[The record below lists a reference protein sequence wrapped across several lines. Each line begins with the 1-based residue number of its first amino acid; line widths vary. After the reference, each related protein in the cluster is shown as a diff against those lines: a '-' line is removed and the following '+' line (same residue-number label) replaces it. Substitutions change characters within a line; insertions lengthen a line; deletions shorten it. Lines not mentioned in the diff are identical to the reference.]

1 MQSLFDKLGS
11 TATYVLGAIFFIVLL
26 LVLLLVVRALLAG
39 RVRAAGGR
47 SRQPRLGVV
56 DAFDLDRQRQL
67 VLVRRDNVEHLIM
80 IGGPN
85 DVVVETAIVRAGE
98 MRTDA
103 RPRVGEEVPAAVA
116 PMAPAGAPAAQIA
129 AAPVPPSVPP
139 AMPPLAAPP
148 AAAPSIPP
156 LRSPS
161 AAAAPVTP
169 PPPPPLGTPAGP
181 RIAPP
186 GGPSRLATAP
196 PRPPGSPLPPPV
208 RPLGTPMGPGVRSGM
223 SSPSPVAPGSEG
235 EAPAPRRFEFGRT
248 MPRAN
253 LEPAKPA
260 SEAPA
265 PEVKTPEATSDIDKI
280 ETKLESSDAPQ
291 VTPATPA
298 PAAPAEQR
306 PADEH
311 PKQGDPLDALEEE
324 MAKLLG
330 RPPEKQ

>member
-11 TATYVLGAIFFIVLL
+11 TATYVLGAIFFVVLL
-26 LVLLLVVRALLAG
+26 LVLLMVVRALLAG

-103 RPRVGEEVPAAVA
+103 RPRVGDDVPATAA
-116 PMAPAGAPAAQIA
+116 PPPVGAPAAPVA
-129 AAPVPPSVPP
+129 PPMAPPAAPVPPAIPQSV
-139 AMPPLAAPP
+139 
-148 AAAPSIPP
+148 PP
-156 LRSPS
+156 LRSPV

-169 PPPPPLGTPAGP
+169 PPPPPVGAPPSP

-208 RPLGTPMGPGVRSGM
+208 RPVGTPMGPGVRSGM
-223 SSPSPVAPGSEG
+223 SPPSPVAPGSEG
-235 EAPAPRRFEFGRT
+235 EGGTPRRFEFGRT
-248 MPRAN
+248 LSRAN
-253 LEPAKPA
+253 LEVPKPVTPPA
-260 SEAPA
+260 SDA
-265 PEVKTPEATSDIDKI
+265 PEVKPVESELDKI

-291 VTPATPA
+291 VTPPTASPDQKPTGD
-298 PAAPAEQR
+298 Q
-306 PADEH
+306 

>member
-26 LVLLLVVRALLAG
+26 LVLLMMVRALLAG
-39 RVRAAGGR
+39 RVRSAGGR

-98 MRTDA
+98 IRSDV
-103 RPRVGEEVPAAVA
+103 RPRVGEDAPVANAPLAAPSAPVA
-116 PMAPAGAPAAQIA
+116 PMSPPSL
-129 AAPVPPSVPP
+129 PVPPSV
-139 AMPPLAAPP
+139 
-148 AAAPSIPP
+148 AAATPPSVPP
-156 LRSPS
+156 LRSPT
-161 AAAAPVTP
+161 AAATPVAP
-169 PPPPPLGTPAGP
+169 PPPPPAGP

-208 RPLGTPMGPGVRSGM
+208 RPIGTPMGPGVRSGM
-223 SSPSPVAPGSEG
+223 SPPAPSAPGGDG
-235 EAPAPRRFEFGRT
+235 ESTPRRFEFGRT
-248 MPRAN
+248 LSRAN

-260 SEAPA
+260 DVPPSPA
-265 PEVKTPEATSDIDKI
+265 PEVKPPEATSEIDKI
-280 ETKLESSDAPQ
+280 ETKLDAPEASQ
-291 VTPATPA
+291 A
-298 PAAPAEQR
+298 PASAPEQR
-306 PADEH
+306 PSGDQ

>member
-26 LVLLLVVRALLAG
+26 LVLLMVVRALLAG

-98 MRTDA
+98 LRADA
-103 RPRVGEEVPAAVA
+103 RPRVGEETPAAPAPVGAPVA
-116 PMAPAGAPAAQIA
+116 APAAPLA
-129 AAPVPPSVPP
+129 PAPVPPGVPPIGSAP
-139 AMPPLAAPP
+139 AMPPAP
-148 AAAPSIPP
+148 PP
-156 LRSPS
+156 LRSPT
-161 AAAAPVTP
+161 AAATPVTP
-169 PPPPPLGTPAGP
+169 PPPPPVGAPAGP

-208 RPLGTPMGPGVRSGM
+208 RPIGTPMGPGVRSGM
-223 SSPSPVAPGSEG
+223 SPPAPAAAGAEG
-235 EAPAPRRFEFGRT
+235 EASTPRRFEFGRT
-248 MPRAN
+248 LSRAN

-260 SEAPA
+260 GEAPA
-265 PEVKTPEATSDIDKI
+265 TVPAPDVKPPEPSSEIDKI
-280 ETKLESSDAPQ
+280 ETKLDSSDAPQ
-291 VTPATPA
+291 VPPPVPA
-298 PAAPAEQR
+298 PEQR
-306 PADEH
+306 PASDQ

>member
-26 LVLLLVVRALLAG
+26 LVLLMVVRALLAG

-98 MRTDA
+98 LRADA
-103 RPRVGEEVPAAVA
+103 RPRVGEEAPGTAASV
-116 PMAPAGAPAAQIA
+116 GAPAAPLA
-129 AAPVPPSVPP
+129 PAPVPPSVPSMGP
-139 AMPPLAAPP
+139 APVMPPP
-148 AAAPSIPP
+148 AAPP
-156 LRSPS
+156 LRSPT
-161 AAAAPVTP
+161 AAATPVTP
-169 PPPPPLGTPAGP
+169 PPLPPVGAPAGP

-208 RPLGTPMGPGVRSGM
+208 RPIGTPMGPGVRSGM
-223 SSPSPVAPGSEG
+223 SPPAPSAEG
-235 EAPAPRRFEFGRT
+235 EGTAPHRFEFGRT
-248 MPRAN
+248 LSRAN
-253 LEPAKPA
+253 LEPAKPGTDAPAA
-260 SEAPA
+260 SA
-265 PEVKTPEATSDIDKI
+265 PEVKPPEASSEIDKI
-280 ETKLESSDAPQ
+280 ETKLESPDAP
-291 VTPATPA
+291 PPA
-298 PAAPAEQR
+298 PEQR
-306 PADEH
+306 PASEQ

>member
-1 MQSLFDKLGS
+1 MAARNMEGPMQSLFDKLGS
-11 TATYVLGAIFFIVLL
+11 TATYVLGAIFFVVLL
-26 LVLLLVVRALLAG
+26 LVLLMVVRALLAG

-98 MRTDA
+98 LRSDA
-103 RPRVGEEVPAAVA
+103 RPRVGDDVPAA
-116 PMAPAGAPAAQIA
+116 APAPATVAPAAPVA
-129 AAPVPPSVPP
+129 APLAPAAVPVPPSVPP
-139 AMPPLAAPP
+139 AIPP
-148 AAAPSIPP
+148 SMPP

-169 PPPPPLGTPAGP
+169 PPPPPMGTPPSP

-196 PRPPGSPLPPPV
+196 PRPPGAPLPPPV
-208 RPLGTPMGPGVRSGM
+208 RPVGTPMGPGVRSGM
-223 SSPSPVAPGSEG
+223 SPPAPGSAEG
-235 EAPAPRRFEFGRT
+235 EAGAPRRFEFGRT
-248 MPRAN
+248 LSRAN
-253 LEPAKPA
+253 LEVPKPA
-260 SEAPA
+260 TPPVSDA
-265 PEVKTPEATSDIDKI
+265 PEVKPVESELDKI

-291 VTPATPA
+291 IAPPTPEPEQKPA
-298 PAAPAEQR
+298 GEQ
-306 PADEH
+306 